1 MRRLIPPLALALIVV
16 VGARPVVAQ
25 EVGEAVTITGCLA
38 QSDDGEMEFILQNAM
53 IGEETIAEI
62 ELVPAEGVNVAPHV
76 GHTVSVT
83 GVVVAEPEDMANEA
97 EDDEGEDD
105 DMDDLHVRVDELG
118 HVAPSCEG
126 G

>member
-1 MRRLIPPLALALIVV
+1 MRRLIPSLTLALVVV

-38 QSDDGEMEFILQNAM
+38 QSDDGEMEFILQNGM

-62 ELVPAEGVNVAPHV
+62 DLIPAEGVNVAPHV

-83 GVVVAEPEDMANEA
+83 GVVVAETEDMANEP
-97 EDDEGEDD
+97 EDDEEND